1 MNCGAFTRWR
11 RGEKGRS
18 GGAWGILVVAGNI
31 EFHLGHIELRVSVSP
46 RGDAK

>member
-1 MNCGAFTRWR
+1 MGPSLDGGGER
-11 RGEKGRS
+11 REGLVVHG
-18 GGAWGILVVAGNI
+18 GILVVAGNI